1 MAEVPEV
8 DYTAEEEAAMGG
20 ETQPEGETPSVKTPE
35 GVEADPT
42 EVRTSAKPLEVVKQE
57 SRDNQAVI
65 TPGKKAQEEVG
76 TSKGASSSG
85 QENPGQTGVEPEQ
98 GEYWQYSQEEWEQWE
113 KEKQA
118 YRRTHRQWR
127 KSDEDLYAQRRR
139 PGKREREALKRKAE
153 PSSQWRPVKLVE
165 AQPSRLPPPPPQSPR
180 AKTSEEVQPN
190 EAKLDDGQEK
200 EDENKASQKVAKREK
215 EVETSASYYSSDDE
229 KSEEEEEVV
238 LKGKANSPA
247 KTFLGEMPALLTL
260 DSSKEKERIPLL
272 SKGSYRAV
280 FAHPVNEGLVWK
292 VGDHSEEA
300 AWLRLYGSYVMP
312 KLFRK
317 IPVRVKLANSKF
329 PEAGKNLRILE
340 VEKVEML
347 GEIQK
352 PRLLAMFIILVYM
365 RGQGAALKDVG
376 QSNWGIRRSIGGQ
389 PELVLLDAGSWTA
402 VDPGPLKSLAEVS
415 GYRDLLNKHQ
425 EVKAAITRFL
435 AQSKAK
441 VSSLMAFGVE
451 ALLDQG
457 EVGVSLWRS
466 LIRQRVV
473 VTAPTRDNFVLLPRV
488 SAIQKTE
495 DWRIEILKEE
505 AKE

>member
-1 MAEVPEV
+1 M
-8 DYTAEEEAAMGG
+8 
-20 ETQPEGETPSVKTPE
+20 QPK
-35 GVEADPT
+35 
-42 EVRTSAKPLEVVKQE
+42 
-57 SRDNQAVI
+57 
-65 TPGKKAQEEVG
+65 
-76 TSKGASSSG
+76 
-85 QENPGQTGVEPEQ
+85 
-98 GEYWQYSQEEWEQWE
+98 
-113 KEKQA
+113 
-118 YRRTHRQWR
+118 
-127 KSDEDLYAQRRR
+127 
-139 PGKREREALKRKAE
+139 
-153 PSSQWRPVKLVE
+153 
-165 AQPSRLPPPPPQSPR
+165 
-180 AKTSEEVQPN
+180 
-190 EAKLDDGQEK
+190 EAKLEDGQEK
-200 EDENKASQKVAKREK
+200 VDENKASQKVAKREK

-247 KTFLGEMPALLTL
+247 KTFIGEMPALLTL

-352 PRLLAMFIILVYM
+352 PHLLAMFIILVYM

-376 QSNWGIRRSIGGQ
+376 QSNWLIRRSIGGQ

-402 VDPGPLKSLAEVS
+402 VDPGPLKAS
-415 GYRDLLNKHQ
+415 
-425 EVKAAITRFL
+425 
-435 AQSKAK
+435 
-441 VSSLMAFGVE
+441 
-451 ALLDQG
+451 
-457 EVGVSLWRS
+457 
-466 LIRQRVV
+466 QR
-473 VTAPTRDNFVLLPRV
+473 
-488 SAIQKTE
+488 
-495 DWRIEILKEE
+495 
-505 AKE
+505 

>member
-8 DYTAEEEAAMGG
+8 DYAAEEEAAMGG
-20 ETQPEGETPSVKTPE
+20 ETQPEGETSSVKTPE
-35 GVEADPT
+35 GVKAEPT
-42 EVRTSAKPLEVVKQE
+42 EVRTSAKPLEEVQD
-57 SRDNQAVI
+57 SRDNQEVTA
-65 TPGKKAQEEVG
+65 PGDKAQEEVG
-76 TSKGASSSG
+76 TSKGASSS
-85 QENPGQTGVEPEQ
+85 QESPGQTGNEPEQ
-98 GEYWQYSQEEWEQWE
+98 GEYWQYSQEEWQQWE

-118 YRRTHRQWR
+118 YRRTYRQWR

-139 PGKREREALKRKAE
+139 PGKREREALKRNAE
-153 PSSQWRPVKLVE
+153 PSSQWRPVTLVE

-180 AKTSEEVQPN
+180 TKTSEEVQPK
-190 EAKLDDGQEK
+190 EAKLEDSQEK
-200 EDENKASQKVAKREK
+200 VEEDKTSQKVAKREN
-215 EVETSASYYSSDDE
+215 EVETSASYYSSDE

-247 KTFLGEMPALLTL
+247 KTFIGEMPALLTL
-260 DSSKEKERIPLL
+260 ERIPLL

-280 FAHPVNEGLVWK
+280 FAHPVNERLVWK

-347 GEIQK
+347 GEVQK
-352 PRLLAMFIILVYM
+352 PHLLAMFIILVYM

-415 GYRDLLNKHQ
+415 GYRDLLNKHP
-425 EVKAAITRFL
+425 EVKAAITRLL
-435 AQSKAK
+435 AKSQAK
-441 VSSLMAFGVE
+441 VPSLMAFGVE

-457 EVGVSLWRS
+457 EVGISLWRS
-466 LIRQRVV
+466 LIRQRVL
-473 VTAPTRDNFVLLPRV
+473 VTAPARDNFVLLPRV

>member
-1 MAEVPEV
+1 M
-8 DYTAEEEAAMGG
+8 
-20 ETQPEGETPSVKTPE
+20 
-35 GVEADPT
+35 
-42 EVRTSAKPLEVVKQE
+42 
-57 SRDNQAVI
+57 
-65 TPGKKAQEEVG
+65 
-76 TSKGASSSG
+76 
-85 QENPGQTGVEPEQ
+85 
-98 GEYWQYSQEEWEQWE
+98 
-113 KEKQA
+113 
-118 YRRTHRQWR
+118 
-127 KSDEDLYAQRRR
+127 
-139 PGKREREALKRKAE
+139 
-153 PSSQWRPVKLVE
+153 
-165 AQPSRLPPPPPQSPR
+165 
-180 AKTSEEVQPN
+180 
-190 EAKLDDGQEK
+190 
-200 EDENKASQKVAKREK
+200 DENKASQKVAKREK

-247 KTFLGEMPALLTL
+247 KTFVGEMPALLTL

-352 PRLLAMFIILVYM
+352 PHLLAMFIILVYM
-365 RGQGAALKDVG
+365 RGEGAALKDVG

-389 PELVLLDAGSWTA
+389 PELVVRQSWTA

-425 EVKAAITRFL
+425 EVKAAITRLL
-435 AQSKAK
+435 AQSQAK
-441 VSSLMAFGVE
+441 VPSLMAFGVE
-451 ALLDQG
+451 ALLNQG

-466 LIRQRVV
+466 LIRQRVL

>member
-1 MAEVPEV
+1 M
-8 DYTAEEEAAMGG
+8 
-20 ETQPEGETPSVKTPE
+20 
-35 GVEADPT
+35 
-42 EVRTSAKPLEVVKQE
+42 
-57 SRDNQAVI
+57 
-65 TPGKKAQEEVG
+65 
-76 TSKGASSSG
+76 
-85 QENPGQTGVEPEQ
+85 
-98 GEYWQYSQEEWEQWE
+98 
-113 KEKQA
+113 
-118 YRRTHRQWR
+118 
-127 KSDEDLYAQRRR
+127 
-139 PGKREREALKRKAE
+139 
-153 PSSQWRPVKLVE
+153 
-165 AQPSRLPPPPPQSPR
+165 
-180 AKTSEEVQPN
+180 QPN
-190 EAKLDDGQEK
+190 EAKLEDGQEK

-260 DSSKEKERIPLL
+260 DSSRRRSAYHSSARGPN
-272 SKGSYRAV
+272 RAV

-352 PRLLAMFIILVYM
+352 PHLLAMFIILVYM

-389 PELVLLDAGSWTA
+389 PELVLLDAGLWTA

-425 EVKAAITRFL
+425 EVKAAITRLL

-451 ALLDQG
+451 ALLNQG

-466 LIRQRVV
+466 V
-473 VTAPTRDNFVLLPRV
+473 
-488 SAIQKTE
+488 
-495 DWRIEILKEE
+495 WW
-505 AKE
+505 

>member
-1 MAEVPEV
+1 MN
-8 DYTAEEEAAMGG
+8 TGNTHKKSG
-20 ETQPEGETPSVKTPE
+20 NS
-35 GVEADPT
+35 
-42 EVRTSAKPLEVVKQE
+42 
-57 SRDNQAVI
+57 
-65 TPGKKAQEEVG
+65 GKKRSKPIAG
-76 TSKGASSSG
+76 RTANGGNPTKTCMPKGAGGHKGARS
-85 QENPGQTGVEPEQ
+85 
-98 GEYWQYSQEEWEQWE
+98 
-113 KEKQA
+113 A
-118 YRRTHRQWR
+118 
-127 KSDEDLYAQRRR
+127 
-139 PGKREREALKRKAE
+139 AE

-190 EAKLDDGQEK
+190 EAKLEDGQEK

-229 KSEEEEEVV
+229 KSEEEEVV

-352 PRLLAMFIILVYM
+352 PHLLAMFIILVYM

-389 PELVLLDAGSWTA
+389 PELVLLDAGSWMA

-425 EVKAAITRFL
+425 EVKAAITRLL